1 MLMWLNVSV
10 YLKIC
15 FYVTWS
21 QSSGWRRR
29 LRNLGFA
36 VSFLYGTTWSFSRHE
51 NVLFSFWCITCWY
64 MGQSG
69 CNVIPLEWCSSHWGS
84 SFELL
89 AQRLSQRQRERIVRH
104 WFTVKKKNL
113 DRTSFQWRL
122 GRSKALLAGSGCKG
136 RWYRWTLISFTDEC
150 EMASSVV

>member
-1 MLMWLNVSV
+1 MCLFT
-10 YLKIC
+10 

-21 QSSGWRRR
+21 QSSGRGRR
-29 LRNLGFA
+29 LRNLVFA
-36 VSFLYGTTWSFSRHE
+36 VSVLYGTAWSFSRHE

-69 CNVIPLEWCSSHWGS
+69 CNVIPLEWCSSHLGS

-104 WFTVKKKNL
+104 WFTVKKKKKLGQNIISVTLGKIKSSAGRERVQREMVSL
-113 DRTSFQWRL
+113 DSHFIHRRVWNGFICCVDTH
-122 GRSKALLAGSGCKG
+122 
-136 RWYRWTLISFTDEC
+136 
-150 EMASSVV
+150 